1 VYRKHHKS
9 SDIIFIMVKPTPS
22 SHRPTIKD
30 FRKAAERIK
39 GVALPT
45 PLIPLRRYREEDTGI
60 LLKPETLQP
69 IGSYKIRGVYN
80 WAVQLQAEER
90 KKGLST
96 VSAGN
101 MSQAVGYVANMFK
114 VPSRAIMPDY
124 TPKSKIEACRK
135 YGMEVLLMTW
145 DDMLDYLNNLP
156 EDRCFLHP
164 LEEYLLL
171 DGHGTIGLEIMV
183 DAPDTDT
190 IFVALGAGFLG
201 AGTALAAKAVN
212 PSVKVIGVNSV
223 NYPHF
228 YESFK
233 QGKPVEVEHK
243 STLADGSAAL
253 VTDHMLRLVQ
263 DVIDDVVVVSE
274 EMIEDSIRLLALE
287 NKLVVEGSGA
297 LSLAAAIQTSKNER
311 GKTVCILSG
320 GSIDAE
326 KLSKI
331 LIQ

>member
-1 VYRKHHKS
+1 MIHK
-9 SDIIFIMVKPTPS
+9 TPS
-22 SHRPTIKD
+22 THRPTLND
-30 FRKAAERIK
+30 FKNASNRLK
-39 GVALPT
+39 GVALRT
-45 PLIPLRRYREEDTGI
+45 PLLPLRRYREEDSGI

-80 WAVQLQAEER
+80 WAAQLPAEER
-90 KKGLST
+90 EKGLST
-96 VSAGN
+96 MSAGN
-101 MSQAVGYVANMFK
+101 MSQALGYVANMFK

-135 YGMEVLLMTW
+135 YGMEVQLMTW
-145 DDMLDYLNNLP
+145 DKMLAYLDSIP

-164 LEEYLLL
+164 LEEYMLL
-171 DGHGTIGLEIMV
+171 DGHGTLGLEIMEA
-183 DAPDTDT
+183 APDTDT
-190 IFVALGAGFLG
+190 IYVALGAGFLG
-201 AGTALAAKAVN
+201 AGTALAAKAVK

-228 YESFK
+228 YESFR

-243 STLADGSAAL
+243 PTLADGSAAL

-274 EMIEDSIRLLALE
+274 ESIEESIQLLALE

-297 LSLAAAIQTSKNER
+297 LSLAAALMTPKHER

-331 LIQ
+331 ILNKPNP

>member
-1 VYRKHHKS
+1 
-9 SDIIFIMVKPTPS
+9 MVTPTPR
-22 SHRPTIKD
+22 SHRPSLKD
-30 FRKAAERIK
+30 FKEASDRLDGIAVR
-39 GVALPT
+39 T
-45 PLIPLRRYREEDTGI
+45 PLIPLRRYKEESTRI
-60 LLKPETLQP
+60 QLKPETLQP

-80 WAVQLQAEER
+80 WAAQLPAEER
-90 KKGLST
+90 EKGLST
-96 VSAGN
+96 MSAGN
-101 MSQAVGYVANMFK
+101 MSQAVGYVANMFN

-124 TPKSKIEACRK
+124 APKSKVEACRR

-145 DDMLDYLNNLP
+145 DDMLAYLDDLP

-171 DGHGTIGLEIMV
+171 DGHGTIGLEIME

-190 IFVALGAGFLG
+190 IYVALGAGFLG

-212 PSVKVIGVNSV
+212 PSVKVIGVNSE

-233 QGKPVEVEHK
+233 QGRPVEVEHK

-253 VTDHMLRLVQ
+253 VTDHMLSLVQ
-263 DVIDDVVVVSE
+263 DVVDDVVVVSE
-274 EMIEDSIRLLALE
+274 EMIEDSIRLLMLE

-297 LSLAAAIQTSKNER
+297 LSLAAALNSPKNIR

-326 KLSKI
+326 RLAHI
-331 LIQ
+331 LLPNQ

>member
-1 VYRKHHKS
+1 MSKS
-9 SDIIFIMVKPTPS
+9 RDP
-22 SHRPTIKD
+22 SHRPTLRD
-30 FRKAAERIK
+30 FREASERIK
-39 GVALPT
+39 GVALRT
-45 PLIPLRRYREEDTGI
+45 PLIPLRRYKEEDTDI
-60 LLKPETLQP
+60 LLKPEVLQP

-80 WAVQLQAEER
+80 WVAQLPAEER
-90 KKGLST
+90 EKGLST
-96 VSAGN
+96 MSAGN
-101 MSQAVGYVANMFK
+101 MSQALGYVANMFK

-124 TPKSKIEACRK
+124 TPKSKIEACKK
-135 YGMEVLLMTW
+135 YGMEVQLMTW
-145 DDMLDYLNNLP
+145 DEMLAYLDNLP

-164 LEEYLLL
+164 LEEYVLL
-171 DGHGTIGLEIMV
+171 DGHGTLGLEIMEA
-183 DAPDTDT
+183 APDTDT
-190 IFVALGAGFLG
+190 IYVALGAGFLG
-201 AGTALAAKAVN
+201 AGTALAAMAVK
-212 PSVKVIGVNSV
+212 PSVRVIGVNSV

-243 STLADGSAAL
+243 PTLADGSAAL
-253 VTDHMLRLVQ
+253 VTDHMLQLVQ

-297 LSLAAAIQTSKNER
+297 LSLAAALQTPKHER

-326 KLSKI
+326 RLAHI
-331 LIQ
+331 LEEQ